1 MALITSDL
9 KISVQQNTPQTKLT
23 EEGRL
28 GEDIHS
34 VYNRHGILQRDKD
47 RKPDFKKK
55 TNKKQAM
62 NMIEQVPSK

>member
-1 MALITSDL
+1 MALIMSDL

-23 EEGRL
+23 AEGRL

-47 RKPDFKKK
+47 REPDFKK

-62 NMIEQVPSK
+62 NMIEQVPSR

>member
-1 MALITSDL
+1 MALIMSDL

-23 EEGRL
+23 AEGRL

-34 VYNRHGILQRDKD
+34 VYNRHGKLQRDKD
-47 RKPDFKKK
+47 REPDFKK

-62 NMIEQVPSK
+62 NMIEQVPSR